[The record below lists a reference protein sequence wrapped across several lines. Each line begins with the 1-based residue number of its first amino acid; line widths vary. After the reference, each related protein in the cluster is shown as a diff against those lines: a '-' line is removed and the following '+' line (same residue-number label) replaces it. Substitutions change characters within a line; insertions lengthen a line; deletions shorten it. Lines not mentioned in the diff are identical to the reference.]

1 MTEKE
6 KMRAGEWYDANYDKE
21 LLDMRLKAEQYCFD
35 FNNSRPQSAQQTE
48 SLERILGT
56 EIPEGE

>member
-21 LLDMRLKAEQYCFD
+21 LLDMRLKAEIG
-35 FNNSRPQSAQQTE
+35 RAHV
-48 SLERILGT
+48 
-56 EIPEGE
+56 